1 VSAGWGAVLGW
12 GVVWGVV
19 FSAGFTVVVL
29 AGMLVARDFMVQ
41 DYPPAIRDRYGEKS
55 RRGRWVAGVAA
66 VVVVVLLVGVLTA
79 GLLRVRAVRGELGF
93 ATAFATAEVMLLTFN
108 IIDLLVLD
116 WLVFV
121 LWRPRIAVLPGT
133 EGMAEY
139 GDWRFH
145 LDGFVKGLGICTVGA
160 LLAAVAAVAV
170 ETFP

>member
-19 FSAGFTVVVL
+19 FSAGF
-29 AGMLVARDFMVQ
+29 
-41 DYPPAIRDRYGEKS
+41 
-55 RRGRWVAGVAA
+55 A

-79 GLLRVRAVRGELGF
+79 GLLRVRAVTGELGF

-133 EGMAEY
+133 EGTAEY

-170 ETFP
+170 ARLNPPRLGSSG